1 MNETIDTCRR
11 CQSPLPEGRGFTRK
25 QMTESLEDGTVVFLL
40 DDDSHHFT
48 TSLGEVLDDV
58 EADGREGYYEGKL
71 RRITND
77 RFIRNVDESVL
88 DNILAR
94 AEDLVADECIDD
106 FMSTVEQP
114 EAKSELKGL
123 LAKWAD
129 KRMTMP
135 IYEVKNVTWVD
146 YDPEADE

>member
-1 MNETIDTCRR
+1 
-11 CQSPLPEGRGFTRK
+11 
-25 QMTESLEDGTVVFLL
+25 MTKVLEDGTIVFLL
-40 DDDSHHFT
+40 DEDSPHFT
-48 TSLGEVLDDV
+48 DSLGEILDDA
-58 EADGREGYYEGKL
+58 EADGRVGYYEGKL

-77 RFIRNVDESVL
+77 QFIRNVDESVL

-94 AEDLVADECIDD
+94 AEDLVAEECVDD
-106 FMSTVEQP
+106 FMSTVGQP
-114 EAKSELKGL
+114 EAKSELKEL

-129 KRMTMP
+129 KWMTMP

>member
-11 CQSPLPEGRGFTRK
+11 CQSPLPEAEVSRAK
-25 QMTESLEDGTVVFLL
+25 QMTEALEDGTVVFLL
-40 DDDSHHFT
+40 DEDSPHFT
-48 TSLGEVLDDV
+48 TSLGEILDDV

-77 RFIRNVDESVL
+77 RFIRNVEESVL

-106 FMSTVEQP
+106 FMSTMEQP
-114 EAKSELKGL
+114 EAKSELKEL
-123 LAKWAD
+123 LAKWAG
-129 KRMTMP
+129 KWMTHH
-135 IYEVKNVTWVD
+135 IYEVEDIVWVECQ
-146 YDPEADE
+146 PEE